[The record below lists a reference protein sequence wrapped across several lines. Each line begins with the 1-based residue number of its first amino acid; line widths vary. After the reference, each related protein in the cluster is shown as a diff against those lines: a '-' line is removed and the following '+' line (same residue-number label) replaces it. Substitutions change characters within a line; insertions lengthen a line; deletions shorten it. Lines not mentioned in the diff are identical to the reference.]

1 MARPASAL
9 RGHILESALQLFAT
23 RGYEGTSLHDIA
35 TAVGCSKASLL
46 YHFTS
51 KDAILTELLT
61 PAGEGLA
68 ALDAR
73 LAPLDGS
80 EAAEAAVT
88 GYVDLAMRFR
98 REVKILFADIPGMTT
113 HPALGHV
120 PAIVDGLL
128 DALAGR
134 STEARDVVAA
144 YMVLGA
150 VFVTGASDIAV
161 PDERLRAE
169 LIRGALRTLRP
180 DSDPELTP
188 DPDPEP
194 PPAPA
199 HDPDPAPEPAPA
211 PPTD

>member
-35 TAVGCSKASLL
+35 STVGCSKASLL

-68 ALDAR
+68 GLDAQLVALDGR
-73 LAPLDGS
+73 

-88 GYVDLAMRFR
+88 GYIDLAMRFR
-98 REVKILFADIPGMTT
+98 REIKILFADIPGMTT
-113 HPALGHV
+113 HPALGSI
-120 PAIVDGLL
+120 PGTVDRLL

-134 STEARDVVAA
+134 STEVRDLVAA
-144 YMVLGA
+144 HMVLGA
-150 VFVTGASDIAV
+150 VFVTGASDIDV
-161 PDERLRAE
+161 PDQELRDE
-169 LIRGALRTLRP
+169 LIHGALRTLRP
-180 DSDPELTP
+180 DP
-188 DPDPEP
+188 DP
-194 PPAPA
+194 
-199 HDPDPAPEPAPA
+199 DPDPAPEHH
-211 PPTD
+211 

>member
-35 TAVGCSKASLL
+35 TTVGCSKASLL

-51 KDAILTELLT
+51 KEAILTELLT

-73 LAPLDGS
+73 LLDLDGR
-80 EAAEAAVT
+80 AATEAAVT

-98 REVKILFADIPGMTT
+98 REIKILFEDIPGMTA
-113 HPALGHV
+113 HPALGSI
-120 PAIVDGLL
+120 PGTVDRLL

-134 STEARDVVAA
+134 SKAARDVVAA

-150 VFVTGASDIAV
+150 VFVTGASDVDV
-161 PDERLRAE
+161 PDQELRDE
-169 LIRGALRTLRP
+169 LVRGALRTI
-180 DSDPELTP
+180 
-188 DPDPEP
+188 
-194 PPAPA
+194 APQTA
-199 HDPDPAPEPAPA
+199 PAPA
-211 PPTD
+211 PASEPAVAPTPIPTPGLGLD

>member
-68 ALDAR
+68 ALHAR
-73 LAPLDGS
+73 LAPLDGQ

-113 HPALGHV
+113 HPALGSI
-120 PAIVDGLL
+120 PAIADGLL
-128 DALAGR
+128 SALAGR
-134 STEARDVVAA
+134 SAEARDVVAA
-144 YMVLGA
+144 HMVLGA
-150 VFVTGASDIAV
+150 VFVAGASDIAV

-180 DSDPELTP
+180 EPDPELTP
-188 DPDPEP
+188 DPEPEP
-194 PPAPA
+194 EPEPEPGLE
-199 HDPDPAPEPAPA
+199 PDPCPR

>member
-35 TAVGCSKASLL
+35 TTVGCSKASLL

-51 KDAILTELLT
+51 KEAILTELLT

-73 LAPLDGS
+73 LLGLDGR
-80 EAAEAAVT
+80 AATEAAVT

-98 REVKILFADIPGMTT
+98 REIKILFEDIPGMTA
-113 HPALGHV
+113 HPALGSI
-120 PAIVDGLL
+120 PGTVDRLL
-128 DALAGR
+128 DAFAGR
-134 STEARDVVAA
+134 STAARDVVAA

-150 VFVTGASDIAV
+150 VFVTGASDVDV
-161 PDERLRAE
+161 PDQELRDE
-169 LIRGALRTLRP
+169 LVRGALRTL
-180 DSDPELTP
+180 
-188 DPDPEP
+188 
-194 PPAPA
+194 A
-199 HDPDPAPEPAPA
+199 PAPA
-211 PPTD
+211 PASDDLTATPAPD

>member
-35 TAVGCSKASLL
+35 TTVGCSKASLL

-51 KDAILTELLT
+51 KEAILTELLT

-73 LAPLDGS
+73 LLGLDGRA
-80 EAAEAAVT
+80 AAEAAVA

-98 REVKILFADIPGMTT
+98 REIKILFEDIPGMTA
-113 HPALGHV
+113 HPALGSI
-120 PAIVDGLL
+120 PGTVDRLL

-134 STEARDVVAA
+134 STAARDVVAA

-150 VFVTGASDIAV
+150 VFVTGASDVDV
-161 PDERLRAE
+161 PERELRDE
-169 LIRGALRTLRP
+169 LIRGALRTLA
-180 DSDPELTP
+180 P
-188 DPDPEP
+188 DPQPEP
-194 PPAPA
+194 QT
-199 HDPDPAPEPAPA
+199 APA
-211 PPTD
+211 PN

>member
-1 MARPASAL
+1 MVVRMARPASAL

-23 RGYEGTSLHDIA
+23 GGYEGTSLHDIA

-68 ALDAR
+68 ALDAQ
-73 LAPLDGS
+73 LVSLDGR

-98 REVKILFADIPGMTT
+98 REIKILFADIPGMTT
-113 HPALGHV
+113 HPALGSI
-120 PAIVDGLL
+120 PGTVDRLL

-134 STEARDVVAA
+134 STRARDVVAA

-150 VFVTGASDIAV
+150 VFVTGAGDVDV
-161 PDERLRAE
+161 PARELRDEMIHA
-169 LIRGALRTLRP
+169 ALRTLRP
-180 DSDPELTP
+180 DPRLDSDPH
-188 DPDPEP
+188 PE
-194 PPAPA
+194 
-199 HDPDPAPEPAPA
+199 HG
-211 PPTD
+211 